1 MQKKRI
7 VKETLADGTIQYRV
21 EVFRKPLFFL
31 KGYWETDTY
40 FHPFG
45 YGVNLEA
52 VFDTLEEA
60 EEHAFGYSKS
70 EEVVKREVLSYEQ

>member
-7 VKETLADGTIQYRV
+7 VKETLADGTIQYR
-21 EVFRKPLFFL
+21 
-31 KGYWETDTY
+31 
-40 FHPFG
+40 
-45 YGVNLEA
+45 VNLEA

-70 EEVVKREVLSYEQ
+70 